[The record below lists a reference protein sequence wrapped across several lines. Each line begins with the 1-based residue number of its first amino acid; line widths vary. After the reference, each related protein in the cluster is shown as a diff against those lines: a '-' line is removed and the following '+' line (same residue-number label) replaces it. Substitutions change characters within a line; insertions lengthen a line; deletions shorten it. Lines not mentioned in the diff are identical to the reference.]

1 MDRSSWMTRG
11 VLYHRRLLPVDRLA
25 VSFKMKLVATCW
37 TVLHLIEKVCF
48 RLSPASSNQNPCHC
62 ELLSVCH
69 HQSHVTLDS
78 ELSRFRCHA
87 VGSVF
92 CGYREGLDSRILR
105 CLHCPCCQR
114 DGRHWR
120 SYPGEAQTFNQGIG
134 QSMDVADACCLA
146 LNSSLRFES
155 LYSFHY
161 TWFAGNKSSN
171 SHHWRQET
179 IVSK

>member
-1 MDRSSWMTRG
+1 MTRG

-87 VGSVF
+87 VGSASCVAF
-92 CGYREGLDSRILR
+92 IALAVSE
-105 CLHCPCCQR
+105 
-114 DGRHWR
+114 
-120 SYPGEAQTFNQGIG
+120 
-134 QSMDVADACCLA
+134 MDVTEEAI
-146 LNSSLRFES
+146 
-155 LYSFHY
+155 
-161 TWFAGNKSSN
+161 
-171 SHHWRQET
+171 QEKLKPLT
-179 IVSK
+179 KVLDKAWMLPTHAAWL